1 MTTSKKTQVL
11 LVDDHEV
18 VRYGL
23 RALVAASPD
32 YNVCGEAANGRDAV
46 ALAEVLRPD
55 IVVMDIGMPILN
67 GFEATRQ
74 VLENLPRTQ
83 VLVLSM
89 HQSDQ
94 LVLEVIEAGARGYV
108 LKSDAARDLMLALDA
123 LRSNRTFFTSR
134 VANLIERSE
143 EFVME
148 PQVGGRRGGGKLTR
162 RERETL
168 QLVAEGNS
176 NKGVA
181 QALSI
186 SVKTA
191 EIHRAK
197 VMSKLQMDSV
207 ADLVR
212 YAIRND
218 IIEP

>member
-23 RALVAASPD
+23 RALVAASAD

-74 VLENLPRTQ
+74 VLINQPKTQ

-94 LVLEVIEAGARGYV
+94 LVREVIEAGARGYV

-123 LRSNRTFFTSR
+123 LRSNQTFFTSR
-134 VANLIERSE
+134 VANLIERSY
-143 EFVME
+143 EFVAD
-148 PQVGGRRGGGKLTR
+148 PHAGGRKGGGNLTR

-197 VMSKLQMDSV
+197 VMSKLKMDSV